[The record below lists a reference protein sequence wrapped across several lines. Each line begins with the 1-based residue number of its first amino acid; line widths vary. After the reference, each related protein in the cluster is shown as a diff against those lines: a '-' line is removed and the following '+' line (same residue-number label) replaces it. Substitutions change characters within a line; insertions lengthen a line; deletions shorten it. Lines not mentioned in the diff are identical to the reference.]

1 MKKIITFFKNS
12 KNKLYLKLIEI
23 LLESEKPQLSKK
35 IKNDWK
41 ENFWFFEELQFSE
54 KILFV
59 FFSIISF
66 LILIFW
72 IYGVCLTL
80 GFYYTI
86 GALLFST
93 K

>member
-23 LLESEKPQLSKK
+23 LLESEKPQLPKK

-41 ENFWFFEELQFSE
+41 ENFWFFEELEFSE

-59 FFSIISF
+59 FFAVISF
-66 LILIFW
+66 LFLIFW
-72 IYGVCLTL
+72 IYGVFLI
-80 GFYYTI
+80 FR
-86 GALLFST
+86 
-93 K
+93 

>member
-1 MKKIITFFKNS
+1 MEKIITFFKNF

-23 LLESEKPQLSKK
+23 LLDAENHKFPKK

-59 FFSIISF
+59 FFAVISF

-72 IYGVCLTL
+72 IYGVFLI
-80 GFYYTI
+80 FR
-86 GALLFST
+86 
-93 K
+93 

>member
-1 MKKIITFFKNS
+1 MKTIITFFKNS

-23 LLESEKPQLSKK
+23 LLEAENHKFPKK

-41 ENFWFFEELQFSE
+41 ENFWFFKELQFSE

-59 FFSIISF
+59 FFAVISF

-72 IYGVCLTL
+72 IYGVFLI
-80 GFYYTI
+80 FR
-86 GALLFST
+86 
-93 K
+93 

>member
-72 IYGVCLTL
+72 IYGVFLITR
-80 GFYYTI
+80 
-86 GALLFST
+86 
-93 K
+93 